1 MFFIPGFVTKFH
13 FPELIVDAS
22 KLSFFCTCF
31 KYENTAK
38 IPVFLIKNKKISIFL
53 VIFYKKTIFYHGNF
67 IINYSM
73 P

>member
-38 IPVFLIKNKKISIFL
+38 IPVFLIKNKKISIF
-53 VIFYKKTIFYHGNF
+53 VKKTILKAIFF
-67 IINYSM
+67 I
-73 P
+73 PEV